1 MAESVVVVTGA
12 SGFVGTA
19 LCAHFRDRGRAL
31 IAATRQDVPGQW
43 SETRA
48 IGDIAQASDAELDAL
63 LGGVT
68 AVVHLAGRA
77 HVMNETVSDPEAAYR
92 LVNVET
98 TARLARAAARS
109 GVSRFVLAST
119 VKVNGESTRGGQPFR
134 PSDAPD
140 PQDAYARSKLAA
152 ERALLEAAQR
162 SSMAPVVL
170 RLPLL
175 YGPGVKGNFARLVHA
190 VVAGRLLPVGAIRNR
205 RNLLYVGNLVGA
217 VDAALD
223 AVTPP
228 SGVHFVADGE
238 AVSTPELVRAIALAR
253 QVQPRIVSVPVP
265 LLRLVGAA
273 LGKGSAVARLVE
285 SLEVDASSFRDATGW
300 APRWSLTA
308 ALAQTAAAMPG
319 GGERGAIVRS
329 L

>member
-1 MAESVVVVTGA
+1 MAESLVVVTGA
-12 SGFVGTA
+12 GGFVGTA
-19 LCAHFRDRGRAL
+19 LVAHFRDRGRAFV
-31 IAATRQDVPGQW
+31 AATRQGAPFESNQA
-43 SETRA
+43 RM
-48 IGDIAQASDAELDAL
+48 IGDLAQASDAELDAL
-63 LGGVT
+63 LAGAT

-77 HVMNETVSDPEAAYR
+77 HVTDETAPDPEAAYR
-92 LVNVET
+92 LANVEA

-119 VKVNGESTRGGQPFR
+119 VKVNGESTRGGQPFL
-134 PSDAPD
+134 PGDAPD
-140 PQDAYARSKLAA
+140 PHDAYARSKLAA
-152 ERALLEAAQR
+152 EGALLEAAQR
-162 SSMAPVVL
+162 SSMATVVL

-175 YGPGVKGNFARLVHA
+175 YGPGVKGNFARLVRA

-238 AVSTPELVRAIALAR
+238 AVSTPALVRAIALAWK
-253 QVQPRIVSVPVP
+253 VQPRIVSVPVP
-265 LLRLVGAA
+265 FLRPVGAA
-273 LGKGSAVARLVE
+273 LGKGTAVARLVQ
-285 SLEVDASSFRDATGW
+285 SLEIDTSSFREATGW
-300 APRWSLTA
+300 EPRWSLSA
-308 ALAQTAAAMPG
+308 ALEQTAAAMPG
-319 GGERGAIVRS
+319 GGERGAAVRS